1 MPAPDEK
8 AGEVPIAYVV
18 PRQPY
23 LDKALVIAHC
33 EKHLVSYK
41 RPRRII
47 FRDEL
52 PKSNVGKILRKELV
66 GIEQQEHSR

>member
-1 MPAPDEK
+1 M
-8 AGEVPIAYVV
+8 IT
-18 PRQPY
+18 
-23 LDKALVIAHC
+23 HC

-52 PKSNVGKILRKELV
+52 PKSNVGKTLRKALV
-66 GIEQQEHSR
+66 GAGRQEHAQ